1 MIIRVEQ
8 FSALARVV
16 EAEFAG
22 RLALLLREQF
32 EEARQIPSAELD
44 EDIEL
49 LIPRAQAHGLTT
61 EREVAAYAIGAFVL
75 GENFDHE
82 FPAAQRVLNS
92 SVLNGADK
100 VQWLEAWTTEMFRT
114 LGQEELNVPR

>member
-32 EEARQIPSAELD
+32 EEAWQIPATELR
-44 EDIEL
+44 EDIAR
-49 LIPRAQAHGLTT
+49 LIPRAEAYGLTT
-61 EREVAAYAIGAFVL
+61 EREAAAYVIAAFVL
-75 GENFDHE
+75 GGRFDEE
-82 FPAAQRVLNS
+82 FPAAQQVLTS
-92 SVLNGADK
+92 PVLNGADK
-100 VQWLEAWTTEMFRT
+100 VLWLEDWTTELFRT
-114 LGQEELNVPR
+114 LGQVEA